1 MFQAVG
7 DFRHQFVDELGD
19 LLEGFPRVDADLLDA
34 RIDQVAQG
42 AQGQAEVFVND
53 RGGGSGLHLRGNL
66 LPETAQIADVRQDL
80 VGAGAVGGGTQDEAT
95 GFFDAFGG
103 NAVRHHLL
111 EALALGFVLDL
122 QGNAHMAGAR
132 HVHQVARGN
141 RQLGGQARALAADGV
156 LGDLHHQAL
165 ALVHQGADAFHRTAF
180 AGADF
185 RGVDERRAVQADVDE
200 RRLHPRQ
207 HPYHLAL
214 VDVADYAAA
223 LRALDMHLLQHTV
236 LDYRHARFHRRD
248 IDQNL
253 FAHAV
258 DLSQVLPTRNAESG
272 EQLRRFQQRQSH
284 YR

>member
-1 MFQAVG
+1 M
-7 DFRHQFVDELGD
+7 
-19 LLEGFPRVDADLLDA
+19 
-34 RIDQVAQG
+34 
-42 AQGQAEVFVND
+42 
-53 RGGGSGLHLRGNL
+53 
-66 LPETAQIADVRQDL
+66 
-80 VGAGAVGGGTQDEAT
+80 
-95 GFFDAFGG
+95 
-103 NAVRHHLL
+103 
-111 EALALGFVLDL
+111 
-122 QGNAHMAGAR
+122 
-132 HVHQVARGN
+132 
-141 RQLGGQARALAADGV
+141 
-156 LGDLHHQAL
+156 
-165 ALVHQGADAFHRTAF
+165 HQGADAFHRTAF

-236 LDYRHARFHRRD
+236 LDYRHARLHRRD